1 MVEAVRRAT
10 VGLHCLTLL
19 PAPTLDLMQLPMT
32 GVVEEE
38 QSLGVNAA
46 LAAAT
51 TTAATNAAKIA
62 TLAMF

>member
-1 MVEAVRRAT
+1 
-10 VGLHCLTLL
+10 
-19 PAPTLDLMQLPMT
+19 MQLPMT

>member
-1 MVEAVRRAT
+1 M
-10 VGLHCLTLL
+10 CLWSVLLTEL

-51 TTAATNAAKIA
+51 TTAATNAVKIA